1 MKHSNKY
8 NILVIIGCIIGIVS
22 IVMIEV
28 NTRVTHI
35 NNVKKTGEQYTTI
48 EWTNEHD
55 YITSSVI
62 DITDEIYEL
71 SNSMLD
77 NSNGLVG
84 IEYAN
89 DGSITL
95 LTAGDIFL
103 DKPIKYIEEVV
114 NSKPFLELEQYI
126 EDDLRTNIMNKVNSL
141 WTEESDYL
149 SEVIGK
155 DNNVIVKVVK
165 SIDGSNRPNYRIEV
179 KLIDYTLNELCCQEI
194 DNMIAGQG
202 YVPIEISKIGKC
214 TNIFYGDY
222 INGDYI
228 NGNKIKPIGDEENYN
243 TKLDVDV
250 CIVDEEIDTISIF
263 TNIYD
268 KSFAKSKELN
278 TLDEY
283 QKAMIERIESMLQI
297 DDLDKAIE
305 ETIQEISSTEVAEDQ
320 NKPRIIKKKG
330 YDLAVVYQVVMYCD
344 QDAVETVREFRP
356 RIDIIKK

>member
-8 NILVIIGCIIGIVS
+8 NKLVIIGCIVGIVS

-48 EWTNEHD
+48 EWPNEHD

-71 SNSMLD
+71 SDSLLD

-84 IEYAN
+84 IEYAD

-126 EDDLRTNIMNKVNSL
+126 EDDLRANIMNKVNSL

-165 SIDGSNRPNYRIEV
+165 SIDGSNRPNYDIEV

-194 DNMIAGQG
+194 DSMIAGQG
-202 YVPIEISKIGKC
+202 YVPIEISKVGKC
-214 TNIFYGDY
+214 TNILY
-222 INGDYI
+222 GDYI
-228 NGNKIKPIGDEENYN
+228 NGNKENYN

-250 CIVDEEIDTISIF
+250 CMVDEDIDTISIF
-263 TNIYD
+263 TNIND
-268 KSFAKSKELN
+268 RSFAKSEQLN

-297 DDLDKAIE
+297 DDLYKSIE

-330 YDLAVVYQVVMYCD
+330 YDLAVVYQVLTYSD
-344 QDAVETVREFRP
+344 QDAVEKGREFIT

>member
-8 NILVIIGCIIGIVS
+8 NKLVIIGCIVGIVS

-48 EWTNEHD
+48 EWPNEHD

-71 SNSMLD
+71 SDSLLD

-84 IEYAN
+84 IEYAD

-95 LTAGDIFL
+95 LTAGDIFS

-126 EDDLRTNIMNKVNSL
+126 EDDLRANIMNKVNSL

-165 SIDGSNRPNYRIEV
+165 SIDGSNRPNYDIEV

-194 DNMIAGQG
+194 DSMIAGQG
-202 YVPIEISKIGKC
+202 YVPIEISKVGKC
-214 TNIFYGDY
+214 TNILY
-222 INGDYI
+222 GDYI
-228 NGNKIKPIGDEENYN
+228 NGNKENYN

-250 CIVDEEIDTISIF
+250 CMVDEDIDTISIF
-263 TNIYD
+263 TNIND
-268 KSFAKSKELN
+268 RSFAKSEELN

-297 DDLDKAIE
+297 DDLYKSIE

-330 YDLAVVYQVVMYCD
+330 YDLAVVYQVLTYSD
-344 QDAVETVREFRP
+344 QDAVEKGREFIT